1 MTDDVPFKS
10 PHIQEALP
18 DLKELALKAREVCNE
33 RKLAFVIIVH
43 DADAVDSFISSNVPH
58 IVAIQPKGTRPP
70 TARRPPGHAG
80 RHGHESTNAHRHGF
94 AKPGRPR

>member
-1 MTDDVPFKS
+1 MPDVPFKS

-43 DADAVDSFISSNVPH
+43 DAVTVDSFISSNVPQEAALEL
-58 IVAIQPKGTRPP
+58 IGLSAGT
-70 TARRPPGHAG
+70 GHGA
-80 RHGHESTNAHRHGF
+80 
-94 AKPGRPR
+94 PRKIK